1 MKHKLLSFLNFGL
14 RFPWNIHAR
23 IVLFC
28 IISSFLF
35 WAIAGNGS
43 FRIFYT
49 ISFLIM
55 FFDAEIFFWISRSLF
70 RSFKYENRKAFIW
83 LVIQKV
89 SIFFFTI
96 MVLGTLVASL
106 VIVAFQ
112 MQWQESL
119 RAALEHLFQYEM
131 KGIILSLLIASVLAT
146 LAFFVILW
154 LKMMNIVHDVRQ
166 QMLVY
171 QSETL
176 KNQVNPHFLFN
187 SLNTLSS
194 LISSK
199 PEKAE
204 QFTQKLS
211 DIYRYILENR
221 EADTVLLQH
230 EMDFVNDFYFLQKLR
245 DEDKIELQWHIENK
259 QCRIVPISL
268 QLLVENAFKHNTATR
283 ENPLVVSIT
292 QHHDHI
298 VVRNPLIRKKQLDN
312 SGGTGLANL
321 SKRISLLTGKE
332 MKIEESDTEFVVTIP
347 LLCDE

>member
-1 MKHKLLSFLNFGL
+1 MKNKHLSFLNFGL
-14 RFPWNIHAR
+14 RFPWNIHVR
-23 IVLFC
+23 IVLFS
-28 IISSFLF
+28 IVGSFMF
-35 WAIAGNGS
+35 WAINGS
-43 FRIFYT
+43 GSFWIFTT
-49 ISFLIM
+49 ISFMIM
-55 FFDAEIFFWISRSLF
+55 FIDTEIFYWVSRALF
-70 RSFKYENRKAFIW
+70 HSFKTEDRKTFTRQ
-83 LVIQKV
+83 VITKV
-89 SIFFFTI
+89 IIFFFMILI
-96 MVLGTLVASL
+96 MGTLVAST
-106 VIVAFQ
+106 VITSFQ
-112 MQWQESL
+112 IKLLGGLQP
-119 RAALEHLFQYEM
+119 ALEHLLQYEI
-131 KGIILSLLIASVLAT
+131 KGIFVSLIIASVLAT
-146 LAFFVILW
+146 LIFFIIMW
-154 LKMMNIVHDVRQ
+154 LEMMKIMYNTREQ
-166 QMLVY
+166 LLVY

-211 DIYRYILENR
+211 GIYRYILENR

-283 ENPLVVSIT
+283 EKPLVVTIT
-292 QHHDHI
+292 QQNNRI
-298 VVRNPLIRKKQLDN
+298 VVRNQLIRKKQLGD

-321 SKRISLLTGKE
+321 SKRVSLLTGKE